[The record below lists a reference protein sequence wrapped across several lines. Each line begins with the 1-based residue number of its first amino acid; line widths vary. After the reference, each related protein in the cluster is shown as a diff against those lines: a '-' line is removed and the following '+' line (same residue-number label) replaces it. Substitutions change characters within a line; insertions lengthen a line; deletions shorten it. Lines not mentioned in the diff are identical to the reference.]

1 MSMSGTPG
9 GKRLRALRNDYGKT
23 QLAVELDANLGTGYL
38 QRLETGK
45 VQQPERDTL
54 ERILAALAAQYS
66 ERREVLEMFGYLV
79 STPVP
84 SQAAIKWA
92 VAACQAELD
101 SALFPAYLLD
111 CAHRLLTWNA
121 FVPRLFDLP
130 HMRQQAKTAYIS
142 MLKVVFDPAYHFSPQ
157 ILNREAFFLAQIRA
171 LRYERQRFQDEA
183 WYSDLIRDMRQCSE
197 FETYWTKPPA
207 TPALFAARPLTLLEL
222 AAKDAGILQFRLLS
236 EAFVQD
242 RRFRIIYYLP
252 ADARTIQHFFVDIPR

>member
-45 VQQPERDTL
+45 VQQPERETL
-54 ERILAALAAQYS
+54 ERILAALGAQYS

-79 STPVP
+79 STPIP
-84 SQAAIKWA
+84 SPAAIEWA

-121 FVPRLFDLP
+121 FVPRLFDLQ
-130 HMRQQAKTAYIS
+130 HMRHQAKTAYIS
-142 MLKVVFDPAYHFSPQ
+142 MLKVVFDPAYQFSPQ
-157 ILNREAFFLAQIRA
+157 IINREAFFLAQIRA

-183 WYSDLIRDMRQCSE
+183 WYSDLIRDMRQCPE
-197 FETYWTKPPA
+197 FETCWTNPST
-207 TPALFAARPLTLLEL
+207 TPALFAARPLTLLKL
-222 AAKDAGILQFRLLS
+222 AAKDADILQFRLLS

-252 ADARTIQHFFVDIPR
+252 ADTRTIQYFFVDIPR